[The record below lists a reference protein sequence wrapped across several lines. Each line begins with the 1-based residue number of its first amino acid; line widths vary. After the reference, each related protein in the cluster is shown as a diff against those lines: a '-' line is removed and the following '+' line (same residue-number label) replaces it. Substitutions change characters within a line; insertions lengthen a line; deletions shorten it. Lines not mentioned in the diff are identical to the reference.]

1 MEMPGLKFIPLG
13 LNIKA
18 PGHCTFPN
26 VIMPI
31 RDLVLVLVFVCISHP
46 DPISL
51 CKKKKIRSY
60 SLFRQS
66 LQVDFNIVKS
76 VCTPFQQLTDPLT

>member
-18 PGHCTFPN
+18 PEHCAFPN
-26 VIMPI
+26 VLMSI
-31 RDLVLVLVFVCISHP
+31 RDLVLVLVFVCISQP

-51 CKKKKIRSY
+51 CKKQSNKKLLI
-60 SLFRQS
+60 
-66 LQVDFNIVKS
+66 I
-76 VCTPFQQLTDPLT
+76 

>member
-18 PGHCTFPN
+18 PGYCAFPN
-26 VIMPI
+26 VIMSI
-31 RDLVLVLVFVCISHP
+31 RDLVLVLVFVCISQP

-51 CKKKKIRSY
+51 CKKK
-60 SLFRQS
+60 Q
-66 LQVDFNIVKS
+66 
-76 VCTPFQQLTDPLT
+76 